1 MTMLEIRQ
9 LTGLSQRAFAETYGI
24 PKRTIECWE
33 TGDRTPPHYLLPLLE
48 HAVRTGFIPKAS
60 EDK

>member
-9 LTGLSQRAFAETYGI
+9 LTGLSQRAFAKQYGI
-24 PKRTIECWE
+24 PYRTIQDWE
-33 TGDRTPPHYLLPLLE
+33 LGKHTPPSYLLPLLE
-48 HAVRTGFIPKAS
+48 HAVRTGFILKVS

>member
-9 LTGLSQRAFAETYGI
+9 LTGLSQRAFAKQYGI
-24 PKRTIECWE
+24 PYRTTQDWE
-33 TGDRTPPHYLLPLLE
+33 LGKHTPPSYLLPLLE
-48 HAVRTGFIPKAS
+48 HAVRTGFILKVS